1 LKKRIKEKKALR
13 SFGIKVRPRL
23 TKREHRYIDSL
34 HLEEENQ
41 RKESITLIW
50 YKGPPT
56 FAQT

>member
-1 LKKRIKEKKALR
+1 MKSSCGFLGDIN
-13 SFGIKVRPRL
+13 
-23 TKREHRYIDSL
+23 RYIDSL

-56 FAQT
+56 FDQT